1 MRPVALR
8 VLFIVLVIGA
18 SALSGRSVAVELPR
32 GPNRSLVFA
41 HCQTCHSLDYL
52 TDSRGLDRSQW
63 ESVIDSMRRLGLP
76 AMSSEEHDRL
86 LDYLATYLGPHPPA
100 AAGPVEAKATA
111 SPAMPAAAPGA
122 ESAKPAAGEALFE
135 QHCAICHQST
145 GEGIPGQFPPLA
157 GNRDLFV
164 SRDFPALVIIK
175 GLQGM
180 IEVGG
185 ESYNSAMPGFDFLSN
200 DEVAALVGYI
210 RSAWGNEKLRPADL
224 ASIDAAAVKTARAS
238 DKSAYQARQH

>member
-76 AMSSEEHDRL
+76 AMSSEEHDKL

-100 AAGPVEAKATA
+100 AAGPDRSRDSRPGRA
-111 SPAMPAAAPGA
+111 SPGNFRRLPAIATCSSAA
-122 ESAKPAAGEALFE
+122 
-135 QHCAICHQST
+135 I
-145 GEGIPGQFPPLA
+145 FPL
-157 GNRDLFV
+157 
-164 SRDFPALVIIK
+164 
-175 GLQGM
+175 
-180 IEVGG
+180 
-185 ESYNSAMPGFDFLSN
+185 
-200 DEVAALVGYI
+200 
-210 RSAWGNEKLRPADL
+210 
-224 ASIDAAAVKTARAS
+224 
-238 DKSAYQARQH
+238 

>member
-1 MRPVALR
+1 MRPVAR
-8 VLFIVLVIGA
+8 CVLIILLVIGA
-18 SALSGRSVAVELPR
+18 SALSGRSAAVELPR

-63 ESVIDSMRRLGLP
+63 EAVIDSMGQLGLP
-76 AMSSEEHDRL
+76 AMSAEERDRL

-111 SPAMPAAAPGA
+111 RPAMPAAPGA

-135 QHCAICHQST
+135 ENCAICHQST

-164 SRDFPALVIIK
+164 SPDFPALVILK

-200 DEVAALVGYI
+200 DEVAALVAYI
-210 RSAWGNEKLRPADL
+210 RSAWGNEKFGPRTLRP
-224 ASIDAAAVKTARAS
+224 STR
-238 DKSAYQARQH
+238 RR

>member
-8 VLFIVLVIGA
+8 VLFLLVVGA
-18 SALSGRSVAVELPR
+18 SALSERSVAVELPR

-52 TDSRGLDRSQW
+52 TDSRGLDRPQW

-76 AMSSEEHDRL
+76 AMSAEEHDKL
-86 LDYLATYLGPHPPA
+86 LDYLAAYLGPHPPA
-100 AAGPVEAKATA
+100 AAGPVEAMATT
-111 SPAMPAAAPGA
+111 SPAAPAAPSV

-135 QHCAICHQST
+135 EHCAICHQST

-185 ESYNSAMPGFDFLSN
+185 ESFNSAMPGFDFLSN
-200 DEVAALVGYI
+200 DEVAALVAYI

-224 ASIDAAAVKTARAS
+224 APIDAAAVKTARAS
-238 DKSAYQARQH
+238 DKSAYQARQR

>member
-1 MRPVALR
+1 MRPVAR
-8 VLFIVLVIGA
+8 CVLIILLVIGA
-18 SALSGRSVAVELPR
+18 SALPRRSIAVELPR

-63 ESVIDSMRRLGLP
+63 ASVIDSMRQLGLP
-76 AMSSEEHDRL
+76 TMPAEERDKL
-86 LDYLATYLGPHPPA
+86 LDYLATYLGRHPPA
-100 AAGPVEAKATA
+100 AAGPMEAKATT
-111 SPAMPAAAPGA
+111 SPAAPAA
-122 ESAKPAAGEALFE
+122 ESAKPTTNKALFE
-135 QHCAICHQST
+135 EHCAICHQST

-200 DEVAALVGYI
+200 DEVAALVAYI
-210 RSAWGNEKLRPADL
+210 RSAWGNEKLRPADF
-224 ASIDAAAVKTARAS
+224 APIDAAAVKAARAS
-238 DKSAYQARQH
+238 DKSAYQARQR